1 MLISLTSLCV
11 LPIDPHIKITGLPEN
26 IKKAKDMVAVK
37 LESKVSYG
45 FFFGRN
51 KLNVLF
57 LASLKCHL
65 AEQKTMFSSFRQ
77 ITTLLPTFWV
87 IFCPYI

>member
-45 FFFGRN
+45 FFSEEIN
-51 KLNVLF
+51 LT
-57 LASLKCHL
+57 SY
-65 AEQKTMFSSFRQ
+65 S
-77 ITTLLPTFWV
+77 
-87 IFCPYI
+87 

>member
-51 KLNVLF
+51 KLDVGGF
-57 LASLKCHL
+57 KRHL
-65 AEQKTMFSSFRQ
+65 AEQKTMFSSFRRD
-77 ITTLLPTFWV
+77 
-87 IFCPYI
+87 